1 MFRHGQAIA
10 GQWRS
15 GFEGSLVTIYTI
27 DPLKDQRWTEFV
39 DRHELATVFHSA
51 PWLEAIK
58 RTYDYSPVVYTTSPP
73 STRLSN
79 GVVLCRVHSW
89 LTGRR
94 MVSVPFS
101 DHCDPLLD
109 GSDATVEIFEALR
122 KKLSSE
128 KLDYIELRPRD
139 DRSAI
144 IGAQKMPPFYL
155 HVVDLK
161 PSSQEL
167 FRNFHKD
174 CIQRKIRRAEREAL
188 VYESGNSERLLS
200 AFYRLMIQTRRKHQL
215 PPQPIQWFRNLAACM
230 GDRLQIRVAFK
241 DGKEIASILTVKH
254 KDTIVYKYGCSDA
267 ESQNLGATP
276 LLFWKTIEEAK
287 AEGLQTLDLGR
298 SDTDNPGL
306 IAFKDRLG
314 AKSSILSYVRWSRK
328 RQSESQSQTQNSHA
342 FVKRLFAIMPD
353 AVLQAAGRILYRH
366 VA

>member
-1 MFRHGQAIA
+1 M
-10 GQWRS
+10 S
-15 GFEGSLVTIYTI
+15 VYTFNPLQ
-27 DPLKDQRWTEFV
+27 DPRWAEFV
-39 DRHELATVFHSA
+39 GRHELATVFHSA
-51 PWLEAIK
+51 PWLEAIR
-58 RTYDYSPVVYTTSPP
+58 RTYGYNFVVYTTSPP
-73 STRLSN
+73 SSPLTN
-79 GVVLCRVHSW
+79 GIVLCRVHSW

-109 GSDATVEIFEALR
+109 GLDAATEIAEELR
-122 KKLSSE
+122 KQLSSE
-128 KLDYIELRPRD
+128 KLDYIELRPRNEL
-139 DRSAI
+139 SVI
-144 IGAQKMPPFYL
+144 SGIQKTPPFYL

-167 FRNFHKD
+167 FRNLHKD
-174 CIQRKIRRAEREAL
+174 CVQRKIRRAERESL
-188 VYESGNSERLLS
+188 VYESGNSELLLN
-200 AFYRLMIQTRRKHQL
+200 AFYRLMIHTRRRHQL
-215 PPQPIQWFRNLAACM
+215 PPQPIQWFRNLVDCM
-230 GDRLQIRVAFK
+230 RDRLQIRVAFK
-241 DGKEIASILTVKH
+241 DGKEIASILTLKH

-267 ESQNLGATP
+267 ELQNLGATP

-287 AEGLQTLDLGR
+287 VEGLQYLDLGR

-314 AKSSILSYVRWSRK
+314 AKSLMLSYLRWSK
-328 RQSESQSQTQNSHA
+328 KQQSESRSQNPNP